1 MNSSLHTSLDGYV
14 SKTFTFKSTPE
25 GGILADVVY
34 PEEMDD
40 SPKTV
45 LIHYHGGFLIVGD
58 RYSYP
63 PYWLLHACASRK
75 WIFVTPDYR
84 LIPETTAHAALDDA
98 VHAYGWVRSVLPGL
112 LGCQVSSVLLA
123 GSSAGGYLALSTASV
138 VAKKPE
144 ALLLIY
150 GMLDPAGTRYITPGS
165 NIFQRPVIDTAPV
178 LQEFLKRKESEDRE
192 VISGYPLPENPAN
205 DHRMAL
211 IPALHIDALFPDYL
225 TGISGLSQSIASRGI
240 QAIPEEHHRI
250 FPLSINSLAN
260 MPRTMLLHGMNDSAV
275 PVECSLQA
283 QKKLRAAGSDVF
295 VEFPEDAEH
304 GFDARIGNVNVEG
317 RDGDDIPTVESLR
330 RFISFLDSSLASGS
344 KIS

>member
-1 MNSSLHTSLDGYV
+1 M
-14 SKTFTFKSTPE
+14 
-25 GGILADVVY
+25 DV
-34 PEEMDD
+34 

-63 PYWLLHACASRK
+63 PYWLLHACASRE
-75 WIFVTPDYR
+75 WTFVTPDYR

-98 VHAYGWVRSVLPGL
+98 VHAYEWVHSVLPGL

-123 GSSAGGYLALSTASV
+123 SSSAGGYLALSTASV

-150 GMLDPAGTRYITPGS
+150 GMLDPA
-165 NIFQRPVIDTAPV
+165 
-178 LQEFLKRKESEDRE
+178 
-192 VISGYPLPENPAN
+192 
-205 DHRMAL
+205 
-211 IPALHIDALFPDYL
+211 DYL

-240 QAIPEEHHRI
+240 QAIP
-250 FPLSINSLAN
+250 
-260 MPRTMLLHGMNDSAV
+260 
-275 PVECSLQA
+275 VECSLRA
-283 QKKLRAAGSDVF
+283 QKKLRAAGSDVL

-317 RDGDDIPTVESLR
+317 LNGDGIPTVESLR
-330 RFISFLDSSLASGS
+330 RVICFLDSSIANGP